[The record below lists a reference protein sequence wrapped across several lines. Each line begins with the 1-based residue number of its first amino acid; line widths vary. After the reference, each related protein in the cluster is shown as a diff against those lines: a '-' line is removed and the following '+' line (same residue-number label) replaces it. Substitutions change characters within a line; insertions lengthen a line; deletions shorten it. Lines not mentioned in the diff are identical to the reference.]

1 MTLRRKVVCL
11 LDGNSNMEYTLKDV
25 EEMIAALDELPFVEK
40 MGLLALAT
48 ILTVFSEGPTKQNKS
63 TIREEE

>member
-1 MTLRRKVVCL
+1 MP
-11 LDGNSNMEYTLKDV
+11 DSDSNKEYTKKDV
-25 EEMIAALDELPFVEK
+25 EAAIDGLDELPFVEK

-48 ILTVFSEGPTKQNKS
+48 ILTVFSEDPTKQNKS